1 MDSLLHNP
9 MVSSVMEEQPSKS
22 VTSENEI
29 RKMMITPALKILND
43 PDNSVKSLHVLIRTM
58 DRCCREEKKQSVFL
72 GCEGDEDECK
82 LAIGKLY
89 CKFFSVIILLTFPLK
104 CFQFSLAGFWAVS
117 PSYLQE

>member
-9 MVSSVMEEQPSKS
+9 MVSSAMEEQPSKS

-82 LAIGKLY
+82 LAIGK
-89 CKFFSVIILLTFPLK
+89 IN
-104 CFQFSLAGFWAVS
+104 
-117 PSYLQE
+117 